1 MAGFRELVGQRI
13 LKNKQKNLNRETRV
27 HNFDTAKSVVILFD
41 ALKKDA
47 FKIIREFQGFLKNK
61 GISCIVYGYVNQKE
75 TPPDMLFWKDLY
87 IINKSNLNWFLQPK
101 GEAVDLFKK
110 ENPDILID
118 FNTDYRI
125 EIQFLVQ
132 LSPASFKIGC
142 FTEENNDYDLMIKL
156 SGQEDISYLSEQ
168 ITHYVSILNPVN

>member
-27 HNFDTAKSVVILFD
+27 HNFDTAKSAVILFD

-61 GISCIVYGYVNQKE
+61 GISCTVYGYVNQKE

-87 IINKSNLNWFLQPK
+87 MINKSNLNWFLQPK
-101 GEAVDLFKK
+101 GESVDLFKK
-110 ENPDILID
+110 ETPDILID

-125 EIQFLVQ
+125 ELQFLVQ

-142 FTEENNDYDLMIKL
+142 FTEEKNDYDLMIKL

-168 ITHYVSILNPVN
+168 IIHYVSILNPAN

>member
-1 MAGFRELVGQRI
+1 MAGFRELVGQRV
-13 LKNKQKNLNRETRV
+13 LKKKQKNLNRETRV

-47 FKIIREFQGFLKNK
+47 FKIIWEFRRFLKDK
-61 GISCIVYGYVNQKE
+61 GISCTLYGYVNQKE
-75 TPPDMLFWKDLY
+75 TPPDMLIRKGLY
-87 IINKSNLNWFLQPK
+87 IINKGNLNWFLQPK
-101 GEAVDLFKK
+101 GESAELFKK
-110 ENPDILID
+110 ETPDILID

-125 EIQFLVQ
+125 EIQFLVL

-156 SGQEDISYLSEQ
+156 SGQEDMSYLLEQ